1 MSAFICS
8 DKHIASVVCA
18 IYPEE
23 QRQAVADEIKK
34 QNIRSVN
41 YRYNERTKV
50 TPCDLTQ
57 AVPLRP
63 VDVCSLAHSLEY
75 QCCERPDWTKSKA
88 YQFLL
93 KIVFSAAPIEGGA
106 WSI

>member
-1 MSAFICS
+1 MSAWIAT

-18 IYPEE
+18 VYPENE
-23 QRQAVADEIKK
+23 RQAVADEIKK

-41 YRYNERTKV
+41 YRYNERTKI

-63 VDVCSLAHSLEY
+63 IDVVSLTNSLDY
-75 QCCERPDWTKSKA
+75 QCCERPDWKKTKA
-88 YQFLL
+88 YRYLRE
-93 KIVFSAAPIEGGA
+93 IVFDAAEYDGGE